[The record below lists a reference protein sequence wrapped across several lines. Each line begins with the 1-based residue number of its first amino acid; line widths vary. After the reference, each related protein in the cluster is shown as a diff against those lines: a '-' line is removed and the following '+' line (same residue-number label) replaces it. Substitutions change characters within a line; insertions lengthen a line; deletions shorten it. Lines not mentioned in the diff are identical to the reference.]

1 MTAPRGN
8 RPIIVLVG
16 RRNVGKS
23 ALFNAL
29 TGQQKSIV
37 ADQPGTTTDPVGL
50 PFELLPFGPV
60 YLYDTAGL
68 DDEGTLGQRRIEAT
82 KKILAQAD
90 LTVLV
95 VDAVQGL
102 GPWEKEFLA
111 RASTSTQV
119 VLGTQSDQSSLSD
132 HDQEFLKEHH
142 VDFQQVNI
150 YDAAS
155 CASALNFLAAHL
167 SKSNRTLLQDLV
179 KAQDKV
185 LLVVPIDAAAPV
197 GRLILPQVQ
206 VLREILDRHALATV
220 VRPEE
225 LAFVINQKN
234 NRPSFSLVIIDSQ
247 ATAEVVKIL
256 PPTQKWTT
264 FSILMGAAKGEFK
277 LLLEGLKRLDH
288 LAENATVLIAEACAH
303 HQAGDDIARVKI
315 PRLVEQYVGHK
326 ISFKF
331 LNGGDF
337 RNDLKG
343 IDLVIHCGA
352 CMLSPTSFKA
362 RLKVCQEQ
370 GVAVTNFG
378 LVLTKILAKQHPGLV
393 FPS

>member
-132 HDQEFLKEHH
+132 HDQQFLKEHH
-142 VDFQQVNI
+142 VDFQQVDI

-155 CASALNFLAAHL
+155 CAAALNFLAAHL

-179 KAQDKV
+179 KAQDNV

-197 GRLILPQVQ
+197 GRLIYP
-206 VLREILDRHALATV
+206 
-220 VRPEE
+220 
-225 LAFVINQKN
+225 KCK
-234 NRPSFSLVIIDSQ
+234 FSGKS
-247 ATAEVVKIL
+247 
-256 PPTQKWTT
+256 
-264 FSILMGAAKGEFK
+264 
-277 LLLEGLKRLDH
+277 
-288 LAENATVLIAEACAH
+288 
-303 HQAGDDIARVKI
+303 
-315 PRLVEQYVGHK
+315 
-326 ISFKF
+326 
-331 LNGGDF
+331 
-337 RNDLKG
+337 
-343 IDLVIHCGA
+343 
-352 CMLSPTSFKA
+352 
-362 RLKVCQEQ
+362 
-370 GVAVTNFG
+370 
-378 LVLTKILAKQHPGLV
+378 
-393 FPS
+393 